1 MLQDDERKPPLTW
14 GAGQNK
20 VKDPSSFGNKPS
32 APLKTPVKPI
42 ETAPPKMAP
51 LSPAAKGMQ
60 READKALAAKRKEM
74 AEYAKSQEPVKTKL
88 RPRRRARS
96 K

>member
-1 MLQDDERKPPLTW
+1 MPQDQEKPPLTW
-14 GAGQNK
+14 GGSQRSLR
-20 VKDPSSFGNKPS
+20 DPSSFGNKPS
-32 APLKTPVKPI
+32 APLKTPAKPI

-51 LSPAAKGMQ
+51 LSPSAQKMQ
-60 READKALAAKRKEM
+60 RDADKALAAKRKEM
-74 AEYAKSQEPVKTKL
+74 AKFAKPIETPTKVKL